1 MFELVEE
8 VIRVFDEIKEIVC
21 GELEV
26 SEEEVT
32 MDTTFED
39 LGADSLDLFQVVIEI
54 EEKYGIQLEDA
65 EKIKSVK
72 DAVNYV
78 EEKLK

>member
-1 MFELVEE
+1 MLFEE
-8 VIRVFDEIKEIVC
+8 IRDIIC

-26 SEEEVT
+26 EKDEVT
-32 MDTTFED
+32 LDTTFED

-54 EEKYGIQLEDA
+54 EDKYGIQLEDA

-78 EEKLK
+78 DEKLKEK

>member
-1 MFELVEE
+1 ME
-8 VIRVFDEIKEIVC
+8 
-21 GELEV
+21 
-26 SEEEVT
+26 
-32 MDTTFED
+32 TTFED

-72 DAVNYV
+72 ETDNV
-78 EEKLK
+78 EIPSNPK

>member
-1 MFELVEE
+1 M
-8 VIRVFDEIKEIVC
+8 VFDEIKKIIC

-26 SEEEVT
+26 NEEDVT

-72 DAVNYV
+72 DAVQYV

>member
-1 MFELVEE
+1 MIFEEIRE
-8 VIRVFDEIKEIVC
+8 VICEQ
-21 GELEV
+21 LEV
-26 SEEEVT
+26 SKEEVLL
-32 MDTTFED
+32 DTTFED

-65 EKIKSVK
+65 EKIKSVR

-78 EEKLK
+78 EAQVKA